1 MACSPRMH
9 KPKWLL
15 IDADDTLWENNVY
28 FEHAFKKFVDLLAHS
43 NLTTEQVRAVL
54 DEIEIDSIRVNGY
67 GAVNFG
73 RNMRAC
79 YQTLAE
85 KPVTEKD
92 LDEVMRLAHEIL
104 DRPIQLLEGVTEA
117 LQYLTERYHL
127 TLFSKGHPEEQQAK
141 VERSGVAGYF
151 HSCRIVR
158 EKHAAAYLQVV
169 SEHGMEADSTWMVG
183 NSPKSDIN
191 PALEAG
197 LGAVLVP
204 HEMTWSLEHE
214 DVPAT
219 SLRFQIVERF
229 SDLQRIF

>member
-1 MACSPRMH
+1 MH
-9 KPKWLL
+9 KPEWLL

-28 FEHAFKKFVDLLAHS
+28 YEHAFDKFVDLLGHS
-43 NLTTEQVRAVL
+43 NLTAGQVRAVL
-54 DEIEIDSIRVNGY
+54 DEIEIDRIRVNGY

-73 RNMRAC
+73 RNMQVC
-79 YQTLAE
+79 YRTLAE
-85 KPVTEKD
+85 QPVTEQD

-104 DRPIQLLEGVTEA
+104 DKPIQLLEGVKET
-117 LQYLTERYHL
+117 LTYLSERYHL

-158 EKHAAAYLQVV
+158 EKHSAAYLQVV
-169 SEHGMEADSTWMVG
+169 SEHGMKTDSTWMVG

-191 PALEAG
+191 PALQAG

-204 HEMTWSLEHE
+204 HEMTWSFEHE
-214 DVPAT
+214 EVPAT
-219 SLRFQIVERF
+219 SSRFQIVERF

>member
-1 MACSPRMH
+1 MH
-9 KPKWLL
+9 KPEWLL

-28 FEHAFKKFVDLLAHS
+28 YEHAFDKFVDLLGHS
-43 NLTTEQVRAVL
+43 NLTAGQVRAVL
-54 DEIEIDSIRVNGY
+54 DEIEIDRIRVNGY

-73 RNMRAC
+73 RNMQVC
-79 YQTLAE
+79 YRTLAE
-85 KPVTEKD
+85 QPVTEQD

-104 DRPIQLLEGVTEA
+104 DKPIQLIEGVTET
-117 LQYLTERYHL
+117 LTYLSERYLL

-158 EKHAAAYLQVV
+158 EKHSAAYLQVV
-169 SEHGMEADSTWMVG
+169 SEHGMKTDSTWMVG

-191 PALEAG
+191 PALQAG

-204 HEMTWSLEHE
+204 HEMTWSFEHE
-214 DVPAT
+214 EVPAT
-219 SLRFQIVERF
+219 SSRFQIVERF

>member
-1 MACSPRMH
+1 MH

-28 FEHAFKKFVDLLAHS
+28 YEHAFEKFVDLLGHS
-43 NLTTEQVRAVL
+43 NLTAGQVREVL
-54 DEIEIDSIRVNGY
+54 DEIEIDRIRVNGY

-73 RNMRAC
+73 RNMQVC
-79 YQTLAE
+79 YRTLAE
-85 KPVTEKD
+85 QPVTEQD

-104 DRPIQLLEGVTEA
+104 DKTIQLIEGVTET
-117 LQYLTERYHL
+117 LTYLSERYHL

-158 EKHAAAYLQVV
+158 EKHSAAYLQVV
-169 SEHGMEADSTWMVG
+169 SEHGMKADSTWMVG

-191 PALEAG
+191 PALQAG

-204 HEMTWSLEHE
+204 HEMTWSFEHE
-214 DVPAT
+214 EVPAT
-219 SLRFQIVERF
+219 SSRFQIVERF

>member
-1 MACSPRMH
+1 MY

-28 FEHAFKKFVDLLAHS
+28 YEHAFEKFVDLLDHS
-43 NLTTEQVRAVL
+43 HLSAGQVRSVL

-79 YQTLAE
+79 YRTLAE
-85 KPVTEKD
+85 KPATEQD

-104 DRPIQLLEGVTEA
+104 DKPIQLIEGVTET
-117 LQYLTERYHL
+117 LRYLTERYHL
-127 TLFSKGHPEEQQAK
+127 TLFSKGQPEEQQAK

-158 EKHAAAYLQVV
+158 EKHAAAYLQIV

-191 PALEAG
+191 PALQAG
-197 LGAVLVP
+197 LGAVLIP
-204 HEMTWSLEHE
+204 HEMTWSLERE
-214 DVPAT
+214 EVPAT
-219 SLRFQIVERF
+219 SPRFQIVERF

>member
-1 MACSPRMH
+1 MH

-15 IDADDTLWENNVY
+15 IDADDTLWENSVY
-28 FEHAFKKFVDLLAHS
+28 FEHAFEKFVELLDHS
-43 NLTTEQVRAVL
+43 HLTTEQVRAVL

-67 GAVNFG
+67 GTVNFG

-79 YQTLAE
+79 YQTLAD
-85 KPVTEKD
+85 KPVTEED
-92 LDEVMRLAHEIL
+92 LDEVMRLAHKIL
-104 DRPIQLLEGVTEA
+104 DRPIQLLEGVTET

-141 VERSGVAGYF
+141 VDRSGVAGYF

-158 EKHAAAYLQVV
+158 EKHAAAYQQVV

-204 HEMTWSLEHE
+204 HGMTWSLENE
-214 DVPAT
+214 EVPAT
-219 SLRFQIVERF
+219 SPRFQIVERF

>member
-28 FEHAFKKFVDLLAHS
+28 FEHAFKKFVDLIAHS

-104 DRPIQLLEGVTEA
+104 DRPIQLLEGVTET

-197 LGAVLVP
+197 LGP
-204 HEMTWSLEHE
+204 SSSHTK
-214 DVPAT
+214 
-219 SLRFQIVERF
+219 
-229 SDLQRIF
+229 